1 MYALTSTSGLHVDC
15 WLVLG
20 INGIPEEE
28 ALSGKS
34 ESVVL
39 LRAGSQ
45 GGDNTGEKS
54 GKCCCPLGLALGVDD
69 RNTGIGSADSSEGV
83 EVVVLGVV
91 DGVP

>member
-1 MYALTSTSGLHVDC
+1 MYALTSLHVDC

-20 INGIPEEE
+20 INGILEVE

-39 LRAGSQ
+39 PRAGSQ
-45 GGDNTGEKS
+45 GGDDTGEKS
-54 GKCCCPLGLALGVDD
+54 GKCGCPLGFALGVDD
-69 RNTGIGSADSSEGV
+69 RNTGIGSGDSSEGV